1 MKRLLLPITVLLLLA
16 LAGTTCV
23 SQKQVAKVGTIAVNI
38 AYLDLQINLT
48 PTSATQAGTEYVVE
62 LYEKGKLRDTSTVT
76 WSTVELNVMEEKYVH
91 FPLTHEE
98 VDAYAWQD
106 LSDVFSL
113 KVHG

>member
-48 PTSATQAGTEYVVE
+48 PTSATQAGTSGC
-62 LYEKGKLRDTSTVT
+62 LKSPG
-76 WSTVELNVMEEKYVH
+76 M
-91 FPLTHEE
+91 
-98 VDAYAWQD
+98 
-106 LSDVFSL
+106 VFYSWL
-113 KVHG
+113 DGL